1 VVSSDT
7 AVGLGWVAAGVLGA
21 LVEVLSLQ
29 VVAGLLG
36 VGCLAAAASA
46 FLGCSP
52 IVQVAVFAVS
62 SVLLLL
68 AVRPP
73 VRRWMAS
80 SVPAFATNTA
90 ALAGR
95 AARVVRPVS
104 DRGGQVRLAGEVW
117 TARTEGPTAGV
128 LELGSPVQ
136 VVRIDGAT
144 AIVRPFPPEQS
155 PEPGGPV
162 DLGREP

>member
-1 VVSSDT
+1 VSSDT

-36 VGCLAAAASA
+36 VGCLGAAAAA
-46 FLGCSP
+46 FLGYSP
-52 IVQVAVFAVS
+52 IVQVAVFAVTS
-62 SVLLLL
+62 LLLQA

-73 VRRWMAS
+73 VRRWMAR
-80 SVPAFATNTA
+80 SVPVFATNAA

-95 AARVVRPVS
+95 QARVLQPVS

-117 TARTEGPTAGV
+117 TARTEGPAVGV

-136 VVRIDGAT
+136 VIRIDGAT
-144 AIVRPFPPEQS
+144 AIVRPAPPEPQL
-155 PEPGGPV
+155 EPGGPA
-162 DLGREP
+162 DFGREP